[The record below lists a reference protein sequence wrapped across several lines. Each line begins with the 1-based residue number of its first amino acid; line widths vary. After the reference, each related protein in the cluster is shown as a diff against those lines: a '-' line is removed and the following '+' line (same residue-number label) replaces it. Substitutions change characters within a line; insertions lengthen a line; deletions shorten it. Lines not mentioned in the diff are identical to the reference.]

1 MMRCVD
7 VIQEL
12 VTPSDMRD
20 AAAFLADHLTHCSS
34 CAAFADHSAQLD
46 RLWEVTRPG
55 EPTPEVWDNMW
66 SQLSHSLERSAS
78 QEVASPPAFR
88 NGSANA
94 SVLNFA
100 VESPEPS
107 PARTFR
113 SRLPTGIGVVGLS
126 RVAAA
131 FLVAGLTWW
140 FFLPAKKSL
149 PSVDI
154 EAGHTMVVIVA
165 DPDSPSVVDHT
176 PKGMTASVDREYVD
190 WYGDERYF
198 DWPQVFN
205 EVEFLAKPQVAMKE

>member
-12 VTPSDMRD
+12 AVPSDMHD
-20 AAAFLADHLTHCSS
+20 AAALADHLRHCSS

-55 EPTPEVWDNMW
+55 EPTPEVWDNLW
-66 SQLSHSLERSAS
+66 SQLAHSLESSTS
-78 QEVASPPAFR
+78 QEVAASPAYR
-88 NGSANA
+88 NGSTTA
-94 SVLNFA
+94 SALNFA
-100 VESPEPS
+100 VTPPERS
-107 PARTFR
+107 PALSFR
-113 SRLPTGIGVVGLS
+113 SRLRAGIGVVGLS

-131 FLVAGLTWW
+131 FLIAGLTWW
-140 FFLPAKKSL
+140 LVLPAKSKSL

-154 EAGHTMVVIVA
+154 EAGQYVVIVA
-165 DPDSPSVVDHT
+165 DPKSPSVIDHT